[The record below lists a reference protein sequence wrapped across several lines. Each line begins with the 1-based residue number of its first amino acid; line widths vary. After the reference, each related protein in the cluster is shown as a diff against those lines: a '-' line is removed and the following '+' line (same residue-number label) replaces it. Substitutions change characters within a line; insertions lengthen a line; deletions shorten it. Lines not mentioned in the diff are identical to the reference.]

1 MLQLRVEI
9 CYLNMLL
16 LHLILADG
24 EGAIP
29 DLPATSN
36 ALGFLSLHQEVGERY
51 KRQV

>member
-1 MLQLRVEI
+1 
-9 CYLNMLL
+9 MLL

-24 EGAIP
+24 EGAIL